1 MPMAETPLLHVVVA
15 VATYWTLVATL
26 LLLTG
31 ASTETPATAGVAIAS
46 AKTRGNSFTGLNL
59 SCGVTRIVILGSV

>member
-1 MPMAETPLLHVVVA
+1 MDETPLLHDVVA

-31 ASTETPATAGVAIAS
+31 ATTETPATAGIAATRATKTANIFIAS
-46 AKTRGNSFTGLNL
+46 DL
-59 SCGVTRIVILGSV
+59 S